1 MFKNVLF
8 FKENIENY
16 TFRDE
21 IISQQ
26 SFFNIK
32 FLLFIYF
39 FFIYL
44 IYKIMNLC
52 IKEKNQFIY
61 IYIYILTIL

>member
-1 MFKNVLF
+1 MFINVLF

-32 FLLFIYF
+32 FWLFIYF

-44 IYKIMNLC
+44 IYKIMNLF
-52 IKEKNQFIY
+52 IKEKNQFIC